1 MPKFLSR
8 LSILVLFLLAVPL
21 ARADE
26 GDFPIKADDGSIIA
40 NHRMPAQIESALKK
54 LPGVVVLGN
63 PHGKVTLTEFYDLNC
78 PYCRRAS
85 ADIDRLMRNDPQ
97 LRLVLVP
104 FPVLGIPSI
113 QAGKVEMAVLKLA
126 SSEKFYEF
134 YSQAMSSRG
143 VMDGNRAFGIA
154 QAIGLDTQKVAKLA
168 NQDALTDIMIAHVRL
183 GNALGIAATPGFVI
197 AGVVIVGY
205 PGPQSLARVIAAAA
219 RCGKVVCSSNPR

>member
-1 MPKFLSR
+1 MPKYPSHLFVLA
-8 LSILVLFLLAVPL
+8 LFLFVLPL

-40 NHRMPAQIESALKK
+40 NHRVPAQLESAIEK

-85 ADIDRLMRNDPQ
+85 ADIDKLMRNDPQ

-113 QAGKVEMAVLKLA
+113 QAGKVEMAVLKLTA
-126 SSEKFYEF
+126 PQKFYEF
-134 YSQAMSSRG
+134 YTQAMSSRG
-143 VMDGNRAFGIA
+143 VIDGNRAFGIA
-154 QAIGLDTQKVAKLA
+154 QAIGLDPKKVVKLA

-183 GNALGIAATPGFVI
+183 GNSLGIAATPGFVI

-205 PGPQSLARVIAAAA
+205 PGPQSLAQVIAAAE
-219 RCGKVVCSSNPR
+219 RCGTIVCSSKPR